1 MPQEKGIPRR
11 IELGQRH
18 NTGQS
23 VGSSQKPS
31 FYDFYYIACA
41 VTSNNMKFIL
51 RLRYVRLFVFM
62 EYRKMLP
69 GMVLSGLV
77 NSVEESVL

>member
-1 MPQEKGIPRR
+1 
-11 IELGQRH
+11 
-18 NTGQS
+18 
-23 VGSSQKPS
+23 
-31 FYDFYYIACA
+31 
-41 VTSNNMKFIL
+41 MKFIL

-62 EYRKMLP
+62 EYRKMQP